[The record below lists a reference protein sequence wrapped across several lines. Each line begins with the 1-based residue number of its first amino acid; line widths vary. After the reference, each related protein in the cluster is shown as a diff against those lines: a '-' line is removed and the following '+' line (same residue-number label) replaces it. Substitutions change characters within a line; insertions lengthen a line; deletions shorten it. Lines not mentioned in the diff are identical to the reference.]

1 MAWKPDYITS
11 TELKTELKITDSTDD
26 AWVALVV
33 TAASRAVDRHTRRQF
48 GKLDTPTARVCGPA
62 SYRLELDRW
71 VVPIPDLMTS
81 TGLLVEL
88 DGVAVTDAELEPF
101 DAADEGRPWTR
112 LALAEGSSVTWPTR
126 GRRVDVTATWGW
138 SAVPTTVKTA
148 TMLQAQ
154 RFYARRDSPYG
165 VAGSPD
171 LGSELR
177 LLAKVDADVAVMLTD
192 YVRPAAAR

>member
-11 TELKTELKITDSTDD
+11 TELKNELKITDATDD
-26 AWVALVV
+26 VWVGFVV

-48 GKLDTPTARVCGPA
+48 GLLAAPATRQCGPA
-62 SYRLELDRW
+62 TYRCELDRW
-71 VVPIPDLMTS
+71 VVPIPDLMTD
-81 TGLLVEL
+81 TGLVVEIGGDAVL
-88 DGVAVTDAELEPF
+88 DSELEPV
-101 DAADEGRPWTR
+101 DAPDELRPWTR
-112 LALAEGSSVTWPTR
+112 LLLAEGAAPTWPTR
-126 GRRVDVTATWGW
+126 GRRIAVTATWGW

-148 TMLQAQ
+148 TLLQAQ

-171 LGSELR
+171 LGSEIR

-192 YVRPAAAR
+192 YVRPAAAA